1 MICID
6 ELGPLSAKTYL
17 GKGWFPIAQPG
28 RVAPDYGR
36 RAFLWVFGA
45 FEPKTGKA
53 LTHCTYRRRSLDFLA
68 FLDKTARNWPQGE
81 LVFILDNLSVH
92 KTIDVQLWALAHQ
105 RVRFLFQPTYA
116 PWLNLIE
123 PWWKTLRSL
132 ALKGRRFE
140 DAEALRSSICQGTI
154 YWNDHRHPYVWRK
167 SYNSN

>member
-6 ELGPLSAKTYL
+6 ELGPLTARTYL
-17 GKGWFPIAQPG
+17 GKGWAPIDKPR

-45 FEPKTGKA
+45 LEPKTGKA
-53 LTHCTYRRRSLDFLA
+53 FTVCSERRRSLDFVT
-68 FLDKTARNWPQGE
+68 FLDQTAQAWPSGE

-92 KTIDVQLWALAHQ
+92 KTMDVRLWALAHK

-132 ALKGRRFE
+132 ALAGRRFE
-140 DAEALRSSICQGTI
+140 DTVDLRSSVVQGTK